1 MSSNMVLYRVKKQ
14 LKLLQLDQE
23 YEDVTDQ
30 EYHNL
35 LKRYLKNMNN
45 ASQDIRDAARR
56 LED

>member
-1 MSSNMVLYRVKKQ
+1 MVLYSVKKQ

-45 ASQDIRDAARR
+45 AAQDIRDAARR